1 MRISTKGRYALSV
14 MIDLAQHGEDG
25 YISLKDISERQNLSM
40 KYLETI
46 VAMLNKAGMLDSFR
60 GKNGGYKLNK
70 PLQEYTV
77 GTILKLTE
85 GSLAPVSCVE
95 EGHACCDKEQE
106 CITYP
111 MWKKLDEMIDA
122 YLESVTL
129 EDLLRQEGSSHTCK
143 SCDSCGK

>member
-1 MRISTKGRYALSV
+1 MKNDLVNIIYKEKNVTKEYK
-14 MIDLAQHGEDG
+14 IITDIINKFE
-25 YISLKDISERQNLSM
+25 KDKI
-40 KYLETI
+40 
-46 VAMLNKAGMLDSFR
+46 NKVLCIGSI
-60 GKNGGYKLNK
+60 NGGYKLNK
-70 PLQEYTV
+70 PLSEYTV

-85 GSLAPVSCVE
+85 GSLAPVSCLE

-129 EDLLRQEGSSHTCK
+129 EDLLRQEGSPHTCK